1 MIWTHRVPSVWL
13 IHPRVLSAHITKSE
27 WISIN
32 IVVRHKV
39 HSENKSE
46 NSVKVE
52 TTQVEYLRRKWKSEW
67 MKKEPYQIARV
78 I

>member
-1 MIWTHRVPSVWL
+1 M
-13 IHPRVLSAHITKSE
+13 
-27 WISIN
+27 
-32 IVVRHKV
+32 VRHKV
-39 HSENKSE
+39 HSDSGSE

-52 TTQVEYLRRKWKSEW
+52 TTQVEYLRRNQKSEW